1 MGQSIYIIPN
11 FNFNINTL
19 RTASSITSSFISP
32 FLTASLS
39 KKAHDVIRD
48 ELNFDGVIMTD
59 DLQMSAIK
67 NYYGE
72 SNSAILAV
80 KSGNDLII
88 SSDYQI
94 QIPTV
99 IEAGKFSSM
108 DFIMLWDTKMLSAP
122 ASIPALKGIKSLFK
136 KLS

>member
-1 MGQSIYIIPN
+1 
-11 FNFNINTL
+11 
-19 RTASSITSSFISP
+19 
-32 FLTASLS
+32 
-39 KKAHDVIRD
+39 
-48 ELNFDGVIMTD
+48 MTD

-99 IEAGKFSSM
+99 IEAVKNGEIKEEVI
-108 DFIMLWDTKMLSAP
+108 DEAVLRVLI
-122 ASIPALKGIKSLFK
+122 LKLKLGII
-136 KLS
+136 